1 MKSSCG
7 KSVEIWRALST
18 CWQGYRKISKFPGE
32 KKTNHKSAKAS
43 DGAAVP
49 AGHQH
54 LYPHP
59 EPEAGRSLAAISR
72 TSAGGGRTGWDSV
85 CSASLWPAEN
95 PPTPQSFKPI

>member
-1 MKSSCG
+1 MCILGVYTLGGGMKSSCG

-54 LYPHP
+54 PYLHP
-59 EPEAGRSLAAISR
+59 ETEAGRSLAALSHA
-72 TSAGGGRTGWDSV
+72 SAGRGRTVRDYVWR
-85 CSASLWPAEN
+85 AALW
-95 PPTPQSFKPI
+95 